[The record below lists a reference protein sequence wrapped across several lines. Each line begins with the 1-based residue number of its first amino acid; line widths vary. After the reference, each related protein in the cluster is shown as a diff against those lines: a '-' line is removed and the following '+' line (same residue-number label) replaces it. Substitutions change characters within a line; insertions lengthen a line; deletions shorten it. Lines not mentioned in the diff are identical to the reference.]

1 MYSNLYIEDITDTE
15 YMHTKKLRKDFEIKY
30 SSECH
35 DLHLQSDALLL
46 TDVFENFMA
55 NIFKSDRR
63 KLNLLTDIDMLLTI
77 EKGIGGGICH
87 AIHHNAKANDKH
99 ERLR

>member
-1 MYSNLYIEDITDTE
+1 
-15 YMHTKKLRKDFEIKY
+15 MHTKKLRKDFEIKY

-55 NIFKSDRR
+55 NSFKSDRR

-87 AIHHNAKANDKH
+87 ALHHNATANDKH